1 MRSLILPLGLF
12 TICICLWMNAFAQ
25 RFSFSE
31 FENEKDSLRRIELGI
46 EGASFYRKNNLDSLK
61 VLSVELSSKSD
72 ENEVT
77 SENALSN
84 RYLGTYTIRTND
96 ITKGISLL
104 KKARDMF
111 TSLKMNVLLS
121 ETENELGNAYF
132 LQGNYNQASR
142 HYLASIVQGTNTAD
156 VTARYNGMIGFG
168 KTVCAVGDTATGLLF
183 VQEYLERCLRDE
195 KFEAASDACGFL
207 GMIAGL
213 NGRIELMSAYYSR
226 SVRYA
231 SRSDSK
237 THKANAYTN
246 RAIDYFYHDK
256 VDSAIYYFEQS
267 LVIRQEVGATRPIV
281 ESLYNLGLLNIE
293 MKNLDQ
299 AKIQLQKAELLA
311 DNGGIRSWQLDCLV
325 LLMEIA
331 EERKDKEEIRK
342 IQLDM
347 DRIRNELKHLGKL
360 DDKIINSAIA
370 ISALDDPPVQ
380 SSFFAELIA
389 MLAMLLCCALILYIE
404 RPSSISVGTPA

>member
-1 MRSLILPLGLF
+1 MRSLMLPLGLF
-12 TICICLWMNAFAQ
+12 AKFILFGINASSQ
-25 RFSFSE
+25 SFSFSE
-31 FENEKDSLRRIELGI
+31 FENEKDSLKRIELGI
-46 EGASFYRKNNLDSLK
+46 EGASYYRKNNLDSLK
-61 VLSVELSSKSD
+61 VLSSSLLSTKD
-72 ENEVT
+72 EDGVT

-96 ITKGISLL
+96 INKGITLL

-111 TSLKMNVLLS
+111 TSLKMTVLLS
-121 ETENELGNAYF
+121 ETENELGNAFF

-142 HYLASIVQGTNTAD
+142 HYLASIVQGANTAD

-183 VQEYLERCLRDE
+183 VQEYLERCLKDE
-195 KFEAASDACGFL
+195 KFEAASDACGYL

-213 NGRIELMSAYYSR
+213 NGRIELMSAYYGR

-231 SRSDSK
+231 SRSESK
-237 THKANAYTN
+237 THKANAHTN

-267 LVIRQEVGATRPIV
+267 LIIRQEVGATRPIV
-281 ESLYNLGLLNIE
+281 ESLYNLGLLNLE
-293 MKNLDQ
+293 TKNLDQ
-299 AKIQLQKAELLA
+299 AKIHLQRAELLA

-325 LLMEIA
+325 LLLEIA
-331 EERKDKEEIRK
+331 EERNDKAEMGK

-370 ISALDDPPVQ
+370 ISEINDPPAD
-380 SSFFAELIA
+380 SSFVAELIA
-389 MLAMLLCCALILYIE
+389 VLSLLLCCALILYIE
-404 RPSSISVGTPA
+404 KPSSVSVDTPA